1 MGIIKRKVTRG
12 KNMEFKR
19 IAAAA
24 LAAVTVLGYSAG
36 YYPAG
41 LIKPASSITAEAAK
55 QKFNASTTFSSLG
68 RNVDTNTD
76 ESTFYGYL
84 RKYFDYEWVASSDTV
99 VEYRIKGFKGD
110 STRYYIPA
118 PYTDDD
124 GKEYRISYLGYDYS
138 YNLSGTSTIK
148 DLYLPYSL
156 KYIGAEVAVA
166 GNTNSNFAHWFAP
179 LIIYLNRPRH

>member
-1 MGIIKRKVTRG
+1 
-12 KNMEFKR
+12 MEFKR

-24 LAAVTVLGYSAG
+24 LAAVTVFGYSAG

-84 RKYFDYEWVASSDTV
+84 RKYFDYEWAASSDTV

-138 YNLSGTSTIK
+138 YHRT
-148 DLYLPYSL
+148 
-156 KYIGAEVAVA
+156 
-166 GNTNSNFAHWFAP
+166 
-179 LIIYLNRPRH
+179 